1 MRQGGVNS
9 QYLCYRGSR
18 LGLRYPGRPA
28 PEQQRHLVAVMQL
41 QIQQRSRTQS
51 SQLLATRALPSCC
64 RRNNFAYNCA
74 FVVKRALITE
84 QPSAAPV
91 SLICMC
97 DEVSREK
104 GTGRDLFV
112 PGVRRACFVLFCSAR
127 GRLSGGSVPLKGIRF
142 EGATAGELTFS
153 PALPFS
159 LRASVAAFNQ
169 VPQPCLCSM

>member
-41 QIQQRSRTQS
+41 QIQQRSQTQS

-112 PGVRRACFVLFCSAR
+112 PGVRRACFVLFCTGEVV
-127 GRLSGGSVPLKGIRF
+127 GRLCSFKGNPI
-142 EGATAGELTFS
+142 
-153 PALPFS
+153 
-159 LRASVAAFNQ
+159 
-169 VPQPCLCSM
+169 

>member
-112 PGVRRACFVLFCSAR
+112 PGVRRACFVLFCTGEVV
-127 GRLSGGSVPLKGIRF
+127 GRW
-142 EGATAGELTFS
+142 
-153 PALPFS
+153 PALD
-159 LRASVAAFNQ
+159 
-169 VPQPCLCSM
+169 CSTFLAGLLKQQMKVCGLLLQRCYTVTV